1 MKFRTF
7 LITTAISCALGAAAP
22 AFAQTA
28 QQDLQ
33 QYVNS
38 HPELQANP
46 SLMNNPTYRANHPDL
61 NHFLET
67 HPQVDRQRL
76 REQLGLTR
84 PILVQFGT
92 YIADGLRGDLGESFR
107 FRQPTARL
115 VGDRRRPLPTRV
127 GTSGSLS
134 GPLLARHVELELRLG
149 VADQLAAEVDGH
161 RVQRSA
167 EAERGVVVVADR

>member
-7 LITTAISCALGAAAP
+7 LITTALGCALGAAAP

-67 HPQVDRQRL
+67 HPQVDRQRY
-76 REQLGLTR
+76 
-84 PILVQFGT
+84 GT
-92 YIADGLRGDLGESFR
+92 NGAYDRNHVWRNSDWWHHNDHNWY
-107 FRQPTARL
+107 ARNHSEEYYSHPGWERAHPMAAPYG
-115 VGDRRRPLPTRV
+115 VHPVPPVPPVPRAAIDHHNNVAEYGHATPHH
-127 GTSGSLS
+127 
-134 GPLLARHVELELRLG
+134 HVW
-149 VADQLAAEVDGH
+149 
-161 RVQRSA
+161 
-167 EAERGVVVVADR
+167 

>member
-1 MKFRTF
+1 MNRRNNMKFRAF
-7 LITTAISCALGAAAP
+7 LITAALGCALGAAAP

-67 HPQVDRQRL
+67 HPQVDRQRYGSSGAYD
-76 REQLGLTR
+76 RNHEWR
-84 PILVQFGT
+84 NSDWWHHHHNNSYDRDHDDWYARNHPET
-92 YIADGLRGDLGESFR
+92 YSHPGW
-107 FRQPTARL
+107 
-115 VGDRRRPLPTRV
+115 DRAHPMAAPYGAHPVPAVPPVPRATV
-127 GTSGSLS
+127 DHHNNVAEYGHA
-134 GPLLARHVELELRLG
+134 GPHHHVW
-149 VADQLAAEVDGH
+149 
-161 RVQRSA
+161 
-167 EAERGVVVVADR
+167 

>member
-1 MKFRTF
+1 MKVRAF
-7 LITTAISCALGAAAP
+7 LITAALGCALGAAAP

-67 HPQVDRQRL
+67 HPQVDRQRYGSSGAYD
-76 REQLGLTR
+76 RNHVWR
-84 PILVQFGT
+84 NSDWWHHNHNNS
-92 YIADGLRGDLGESFR
+92 Y
-107 FRQPTARL
+107 ARDHDDWYARNHPEAYSHP
-115 VGDRRRPLPTRV
+115 GWDRAHPMAAPYGAHPVPPVPPVPRATV
-127 GTSGSLS
+127 DHHNNVAEYGHA
-134 GPLLARHVELELRLG
+134 GPHHHVW
-149 VADQLAAEVDGH
+149 
-161 RVQRSA
+161 
-167 EAERGVVVVADR
+167 